1 LNRQLILSF
10 SGYIKIS
17 IQKQQLFLYSRP
29 NQSIAHDI
37 KSTGLTRK
45 QVTLAI
51 LILLTVSTIF
61 HFLGIYT
68 EVEIHPAILAV
79 TRWIPWLFII
89 ILSIQRRTLTG
100 FLIVFTIISLELHL
114 AHLSFAGL
122 TVPGLIKNISRWIPE
137 ILLVIYAVR
146 KKSLTT
152 WILVSMVVG
161 TEIGLLFPEFS
172 QNLNVLS
179 KLFLRLIKTIIAPI
193 LFATL
198 VVGIAGHSN
207 LKQVGR
213 MGWKSILYFEI
224 VTTIALIIGII
235 AINITEAGTGIVLPP
250 GFTEELPESKPQTW
264 QDHIVN
270 VFPENIV
277 KGIYHGDVLPIV
289 VFSII
294 FGISLAMLPAAKKN
308 PMLSFS
314 ESLAET
320 MFKFTNIIMHFAP
333 FGVGAAIAVTVGH
346 LGIDI
351 LTSLLKLLFT
361 LYGAL
366 LAFLGLVLLPVA
378 LMLKIPVRKFVD
390 AISEP
395 VSIAFATTSSES
407 ALPKAMENMEKLGV
421 PRKIVAFVLPTG
433 YSFNLDGSTLYLALA
448 SVFVAQA
455 ANIQLT
461 VFDQVMM
468 VFTLMLTSKG
478 VAGVPRATLVI
489 LLGMAGTFK
498 LPLWPIMA
506 ILGIDELM
514 DMARTSVN
522 VIGNCLATVVI
533 AKWEGE
539 FQEAEAPEF

>member
-1 LNRQLILSF
+1 LSQKRVIQIIFVLLSIATILHF
-10 SGYIKIS
+10 LHFYTS
-17 IQKQQLFLYSRP
+17 IQLPSLAL
-29 NQSIAHDI
+29 IAV
-37 KSTGLTRK
+37 RW
-45 QVTLAI
+45 VT
-51 LILLTVSTIF
+51 
-61 HFLGIYT
+61 
-68 EVEIHPAILAV
+68 
-79 TRWIPWLFII
+79 WLFV
-89 ILSIQRRTLTG
+89 
-100 FLIVFTIISLELHL
+100 IVF
-114 AHLSFAGL
+114 AF
-122 TVPGLIKNISRWIPE
+122 N
-137 ILLVIYAVR
+137 

-152 WILVSMVVG
+152 WILVSMIIG
-161 TEIGLLFPEFS
+161 IEIGLNFPEFA
-172 QNLNVLS
+172 QNLSVLS
-179 KLFLRLIKTIIAPI
+179 KIFLRLIKTIIAPI

-213 MGWKSILYFEI
+213 MGWKSILYFEV
-224 VTTIALIIGII
+224 VTTLALLIGLV
-235 AINITEAGTGIVLPP
+235 AINITKAGEGIVLPE
-250 GFTEELPESKPQTW
+250 GFNQDLPEAKAQNW
-264 QDHIVN
+264 QDVVLH
-270 VFPENIV
+270 VFPENFI
-277 KGIYHGDVLPIV
+277 KSIYHGDVLPIV
-289 VFSII
+289 VFSVI
-294 FGISLAMLPAAKKN
+294 FGISLALLSEKKKK
-308 PMLSFS
+308 PILDFT

-351 LTSLLKLLFT
+351 LMSLLKLLFT

-366 LAFLGLVLLPVA
+366 LLFLFAVLLPVA
-378 LMLKIPVRKFVD
+378 LLVKVPIRKFFR

-421 PRKIVAFVLPTG
+421 PRKIVSFVLPTG
-433 YSFNLDGSTLYLALA
+433 YTFNLDGSTLYLSLA

-455 ANIQLT
+455 ANIELS
-461 VFDQVMM
+461 VSDQILM
-468 VFTLMLTSKG
+468 VITLMLTSKG

-489 LLGMAGTFK
+489 LLGTAASFG

-522 VIGNCLATVVI
+522 VIGNCLATIVI

-539 FQEAEAPEF
+539 YTEPEGEVNFD

>member
-1 LNRQLILSF
+1 LTQKLTIKLIF
-10 SGYIKIS
+10 V
-17 IQKQQLFLYSRP
+17 FLT
-29 NQSIAHDI
+29 IA
-37 KSTGLTRK
+37 
-45 QVTLAI
+45 A
-51 LILLTVSTIF
+51 
-61 HFLGIYT
+61 FLHIADYY
-68 EVEIHPAILAV
+68 A
-79 TRWIPWLFII
+79 
-89 ILSIQRRTLTG
+89 ILSIP
-100 FLIVFTIISLELHL
+100 HY
-114 AHLSFAGL
+114 
-122 TVPGLIKNISRWIPE
+122 
-137 ILLVIYAVR
+137 LLVGSRCVTWLFVVLYAFF

-152 WILVSMVVG
+152 WILVSMIIG
-161 TEIGLLFPEFS
+161 TEIGLNFPEFS
-172 QNLNVLS
+172 QNLQVLS
-179 KLFLRLIKTIIAPI
+179 KIFLRLIKTIIAPI
-193 LFATL
+193 LFSTL

-224 VTTIALIIGII
+224 VTTLALVIGII
-235 AINITEAGTGIVLPP
+235 AINISHAGEGIVLPE
-250 GFTEELPESKPQTW
+250 GFNQELPEAKAETW

-270 VFPENIV
+270 IFPENIV

-289 VFSII
+289 VFSIL
-294 FGISLAMLPAAKKN
+294 FGIALALLPEVKKR
-308 PMLSFS
+308 PMLTFA

-366 LAFLGLVLLPVA
+366 VVFIFAVLMPVA
-378 LMLKIPVRKFVD
+378 LIVKVPIRKFIKAV
-390 AISEP
+390 SEP

-421 PRKIVAFVLPTG
+421 PRKIVSFVLPTG

-455 ANIQLT
+455 AGIDLSIGEQAL
-461 VFDQVMM
+461 M

-489 LLGMAGTFK
+489 LLGTAASFN

-539 FQEAEAPEF
+539 FKETDVTSFD

>member
-1 LNRQLILSF
+1 LSKKR
-10 SGYIKIS
+10 I
-17 IQKQQLFLYSRP
+17 IQ
-29 NQSIAHDI
+29 I
-37 KSTGLTRK
+37 
-45 QVTLAI
+45 V
-51 LILLTVSTIF
+51 LILLSIA
-61 HFLGIYT
+61 
-68 EVEIHPAILAV
+68 AILHLVHFYTAADIPQTV
-79 TRWIPWLFII
+79 LITSRW
-89 ILSIQRRTLTG
+89 LTWA
-100 FLIVFTIISLELHL
+100 FLIW
-114 AHLSFAGL
+114 FA
-122 TVPGLIKNISRWIPE
+122 VQ
-137 ILLVIYAVR
+137 

-152 WILVSMVVG
+152 WILLSMIIGV
-161 TEIGLLFPEFS
+161 EIGLNFPNFA
-172 QNLNVLS
+172 QNLSVLS
-179 KLFLRLIKTIIAPI
+179 QIFLRLIKTIIAPI

-213 MGWKSILYFEI
+213 MGWKSILYFEV
-224 VTTIALIIGII
+224 VTTLALIIGLL
-235 AINITEAGTGIVLPP
+235 AINFTRAGDGIA
-250 GFTEELPESKPQTW
+250 LPEGFE
-264 QDHIVN
+264 QDLPAAKAEGWKEVVLH

-277 KGIYHGDVLPIV
+277 KSIYHGDVLPIV
-289 VFSII
+289 VFSVI
-294 FGISLAMLPAAKKN
+294 FGIALALLSEKRKK
-308 PMLSFS
+308 PLLDFA

-346 LGIDI
+346 LGLDI
-351 LTSLLKLLFT
+351 LASLLKLLLT

-366 LAFLGLVLLPVA
+366 LVFLLGVLLPVA
-378 LMLKIPVRKFVD
+378 LIVKVPIKKFFK

-433 YSFNLDGSTLYLALA
+433 YTFNLDGSTLYLSLA

-455 ANIQLT
+455 AGIELSIGEQI
-461 VFDQVMM
+461 VM

-478 VAGVPRATLVI
+478 IAGVPRATLVI
-489 LLGMAGTFK
+489 LLGTAASFG
-498 LPLWPIMA
+498 LPVWPIMA

-522 VIGNCLATVVI
+522 VIGNCLATIII

-539 FQEAEAPEF
+539 YVEPSDDVSYD